1 MTFRVEQ
8 GVMRGAAVTLLVD
21 GCEISA
27 YEGETIATAML
38 AAGLQGFRRD
48 SRGGWRAPYCNMGAC
63 HECLVRV
70 REPAEP
76 AGTDARWT
84 RACMEPVRPG
94 LVIETGEAP

>member
-21 GCEISA
+21 GREISA

-70 REPAEP
+70 SDPAES
-76 AGTDARWT
+76 GGSGVSWT
-84 RACMEPVRPG
+84 RACMTPARAG
-94 LVIETGEAP
+94 LVIQTGDAP